1 MPKQNKIYGL
11 STLPI
16 IKFIT
21 FALLYKLEIETFL
34 DKKSTEKATIKS
46 TLNSGVV
53 AATVF
58 KHKTRPP
65 SFVSTVFFL

>member
-21 FALLYKLEIETFL
+21 FALLYKLEFETFL
-34 DKKSTEKATIKS
+34 DKKVLKKQQ
-46 TLNSGVV
+46 LKV
-53 AATVF
+53 
-58 KHKTRPP
+58 
-65 SFVSTVFFL
+65 L